1 MNEPE
6 EIQTQ
11 LLGFLRGG
19 MFSPEIAITADTDLV
34 ASGFDSLS
42 LMSLLLFVEKTYA
55 LWIPENE
62 ITEATLKNVR
72 TLTALIVRLLHE
84 PKPLS

>member
-6 EIQTQ
+6 DIQNQ
-11 LLGFLRGG
+11 LLAFLRGG
-19 MFSPEIAITADTDLV
+19 MFSPETTINADTDLV

-42 LMSLLLFVEKTYA
+42 LMSLLLFVEKTFG

-62 ITEATLKNVR
+62 ITETTLQNVR

-84 PKPLS
+84 PKSRP

>member
-1 MNEPE
+1 MNEPA
-6 EIQTQ
+6 EIQEQ
-11 LLGFLRGG
+11 LLAFLRGG
-19 MFSPEIAITADTDLV
+19 MFSPEITITADTDLV
-34 ASGFDSLS
+34 AHGFDSLS

-62 ITEATLKNVR
+62 ITEATLQNVR

-84 PKPLS
+84 RQPLS